1 MILTEAVNAAE
12 VSYISNIIYGREDGM
27 TLTYDVLK
35 PENANGAAIVF
46 MMSGGW
52 YSSWGAPETRA
63 NQFAD
68 MLEAS
73 LLGCLAHDQ
82 LVILR
87 IPA

>member
-46 MMSGGW
+46 IKP
-52 YSSWGAPETRA
+52 A
-63 NQFAD
+63 
-68 MLEAS
+68 EA
-73 LLGCLAHDQ
+73 
-82 LVILR
+82 
-87 IPA
+87 